1 MEFSSLNC
9 TDWLEIENS
18 NRSYSAADFSHQ
30 VNKRNVAAV
39 VFVGLMIAVGLVGNI
54 LVIIVF
60 TLKYKKSTYRVYVL
74 CLAFL
79 DTLNCCFTLPFVVTY
94 ILFSQNFPSGA
105 LCKIGHF
112 VGFYIGLA
120 SPFTLIL
127 IAFDRYRNICQ
138 PLCLQISEKK
148 AKVYCVIVNIASL
161 AMSWHV
167 PVIYGN
173 TEYQVPNTHLIVTRC
188 YKEDNSIAQ
197 KITWWQYIILTAILV
212 IVAVLLAVIYFI
224 IMIRVQHKSKYFTQ
238 LQTAKGRAKSS
249 TGNGRV
255 SSNTS
260 GSRNSDV
267 SRTSSNFSNGD
278 GTGAYV
284 SKSIQTRKTT
294 LTFFII
300 TTVYVLSSVIH
311 HALAIVLHVVP
322 NLECRMTFIQGTV
335 FWTFFW
341 TIFINNIANPFIYG
355 LSDNRFRQHL
365 KAFFHKKKTT
375 PLAWTTQQP
384 FLKTRNREKK

>member
-9 TDWLEIENS
+9 TDWLEIENT
-18 NRSYSAADFSHQ
+18 NQTYTAADLSRQ
-30 VNKRNVAAV
+30 VNTRNIGALI
-39 VFVGLMIAVGLVGNI
+39 FVGLMIAVGLFGNI

-94 ILFSQNFPSGA
+94 LLFSQNYPSGA
-105 LCKIGHF
+105 LCKMGHF

-127 IAFDRYRNICQ
+127 IAFDRYRNVCQ
-138 PLCLQISEKK
+138 PLCMQITEKK
-148 AKVYCVIVNIASL
+148 AKIYCIIVNIASL

-167 PVIYGN
+167 PFIYGN
-173 TEYQVPNTHLIVTRC
+173 TEYEVTYTHLIVTRC
-188 YKEDNSIAQ
+188 YKEDNFLAQ

-238 LQTAKGRAKSS
+238 LHTKGGAKSS
-249 TGNGRV
+249 AGNGRV
-255 SSNTS
+255 SSNTC

-278 GTGAYV
+278 GTISYV

-311 HALAIVLHVVP
+311 HALAIILHVVQ
-322 NLECRMTFIQGTV
+322 NLECRMTFIQGAV

-355 LSDNRFRQHL
+355 LSDNRFRQYL
-365 KAFFHKKKTT
+365 KAFFHKKKTL

-384 FLKTRNREKK
+384 FLNNRNRD

>member
-9 TDWLEIENS
+9 TDWLEIENT
-18 NRSYSAADFSHQ
+18 NQTYTAADLSRQ
-30 VNKRNVAAV
+30 VNTRNIGALI
-39 VFVGLMIAVGLVGNI
+39 FVGLMIAVGLFGNI

-94 ILFSQNFPSGA
+94 LLFSQNYPSGA
-105 LCKIGHF
+105 LCKMGHF

-127 IAFDRYRNICQ
+127 IAFDRYRNVCQ
-138 PLCLQISEKK
+138 PLCMQITEKK
-148 AKVYCVIVNIASL
+148 AKIYCIIVNIASL

-167 PVIYGN
+167 PFIYGN
-173 TEYQVPNTHLIVTRC
+173 TEYEVTYTHLIVTRC
-188 YKEDNSIAQ
+188 YKEDNFLAQ

-238 LQTAKGRAKSS
+238 LHTKGRAKSS
-249 TGNGRV
+249 AGNGRV
-255 SSNTS
+255 SSNTC

-278 GTGAYV
+278 GTTSYV

-311 HALAIVLHVVP
+311 HALAIILHVVQ
-322 NLECRMTFIQGTV
+322 NLECRMTFIQGAV

-341 TIFINNIANPFIYG
+341 TIFINHIANPFIYG
-355 LSDNRFRQHL
+355 LSDNRFRQYL
-365 KAFFHKKKTT
+365 KAFFHKKKTL

-384 FLKTRNREKK
+384 FLNNRNRD